1 MWTEIFVIF
10 LLLGFKDKSTDKLA
24 DKSVKTYQ
32 TNLVFD
38 SYKYR
43 EDMKYYVPSFK
54 TEFYH
59 VFLYTGHTSSLA
71 LNILIIYVGS

>member
-1 MWTEIFVIF
+1 MVD
-10 LLLGFKDKSTDKLA
+10 G
-24 DKSVKTYQ
+24 
-32 TNLVFD
+32 
-38 SYKYR
+38 YKYR

-71 LNILIIYVGS
+71 LNILVIYIYIYIYIYIGS